1 MLSKILVPVRG
12 DGMVGTVLGH
22 AAALARRHK
31 AHVLVVHC
39 RPPPRDLIPHNSLL
53 PSFARQTFLSQAEEL
68 ADRQEDHLRRSLHVL
83 AAEYGLEEGEPRTGE
98 AATCEF
104 VEEPGKMADVVKHNG
119 RLADLIV
126 VAKPQRERNLGE
138 TTLKSAIFGAGRP
151 VMICPGQV
159 QPEDT
164 FGRHVAIGWNGSLPA
179 SRAVAMTLD
188 LVSVAKEVT
197 ILSGN
202 KGQPHGAS
210 TEELVRYYALRGI
223 QSRIVQFESKT
234 PAKALLQKTRE
245 CGASLL
251 ITGAYSH
258 SQGSDMLFG
267 GNTQVIVDELTLP
280 VVMAH

>member
-1 MLSKILVPVRG
+1 MLTNILVPVRG

-22 AAALARRHK
+22 AAALARHHK
-31 AHVLVVHC
+31 AHVMVVHC
-39 RPPPRDLIPHNSLL
+39 RPPPRDLIPHTTML
-53 PSFARQTFLSQAEEL
+53 PGFARQTFLSQAEEL

-83 AAEYGLEEGEPRTGE
+83 AAEYGLEEGDPRPGQ

-104 VEEPGKMADVVKHNG
+104 IEEPGKMADVVKHNG

-138 TTLKSAIFGAGRP
+138 TTLKSAIFGSGRP
-151 VMICPGQV
+151 VMVCPGQV
-159 QPEDT
+159 QPDAG

-188 LVSVAKEVT
+188 LVSAAETVT
-197 ILSGN
+197 ILTGN

-210 TEELVRYYALRGI
+210 TEELVKYYALRGVEAA
-223 QSRIVQFESKT
+223 IVPFESRS
-234 PAKALLQKTRE
+234 PAKALLRLAKE

-267 GNTQVIVDELTLP
+267 GNTQVLVDELTQP